1 MTPVFT
7 SAPSPDFGA
16 QTGTPGIARR
26 PNGVRIAYDYVAGE
40 RPIVM
45 VHGFATTASVT
56 WHTPGWVRAV
66 AEAGRGAITPDLRGH
81 GRSDKPHRAED
92 YEPRQLAADLVA
104 VLNDLELE
112 RVDVIA
118 YSLGSRVAAAL
129 ARLAPE
135 RVGALV
141 LGGAGP
147 LELFET
153 WDLDAVN
160 RFAIQ
165 GNVAP
170 ATEDPTIA
178 AVLGAAIAA
187 GADRRA
193 LVACVQ
199 GVAGATLDVP
209 AGIRQL
215 FVAGGADTISVGA
228 EQLAAA
234 RGADYLELPGRSH
247 TNALSAR
254 EFKQAALE
262 FLA

>member
-1 MTPVFT
+1 MTV
-7 SAPSPDFGA
+7 SGAPA
-16 QTGTPGIARR
+16 PGVARR
-26 PNGVRIAYDYVAGE
+26 LDGVRIAYDFVAGE
-40 RPIVM
+40 RPILL

-56 WHTPGWVRAV
+56 WHRPGWVSAL
-66 AEAGRGAITPDLRGH
+66 AEAGRGVITPDLRGH
-81 GRSDKPHRAED
+81 GRSDKPHRGGD
-92 YEPRQLAADLVA
+92 YAPRQLAADLVA
-104 VLNDLELE
+104 VLDDLELQQA
-112 RVDVIA
+112 DVIA
-118 YSLGSRVAAAL
+118 YSMGSRVAAAL

-153 WDLDAVN
+153 WDPNAVN
-160 RFAIQ
+160 RFASHEDVTP
-165 GNVAP
+165 GG
-170 ATEDPTIA
+170 EDPTIA

-187 GADRRA
+187 GADRQA

-215 FVAGGADTISVGA
+215 FVAGGADAIPVGA
-228 EQLAAA
+228 AALAAA
-234 RGADYLELPGRSH
+234 RGATYIELPGRTH
-247 TNALSAR
+247 INALTAR
-254 EFKQAALE
+254 EFKHAALA

>member
-1 MTPVFT
+1 
-7 SAPSPDFGA
+7 
-16 QTGTPGIARR
+16 
-26 PNGVRIAYDYVAGE
+26 VRIAYDYVAGE

-66 AEAGRGAITPDLRGH
+66 VEAGRGAITPDLRGH
-81 GRSDKPHRAED
+81 GRSDKPYRAED

-104 VLNDLELE
+104 VLDDLELE

-129 ARLAPE
+129 ARLAPQ

-141 LGGAGP
+141 FGGAGP
-147 LELFET
+147 LELFKT

-160 RFAIQ
+160 RFASQ
-165 GNVAP
+165 GEVTAEI
-170 ATEDPTIA
+170 EDPTIA
-178 AVLGAAIAA
+178 AVLGAAIVA

-215 FVAGGADTISVGA
+215 FVAGGADAISVGA

-234 RGADYLELPGRSH
+234 RGAEYLELPGRTH
-247 TNALSAR
+247 INALTAR
-254 EFKQAALE
+254 EFKRAALE